1 MISKIISELESL
13 GSSERAKHS
22 LRFFKTGQ
30 GQYGEGD
37 IFYGASVPET
47 RNIAKKYKN
56 ISLDDVQKLLKNK
69 HHECRLCALM
79 ILIEKYNYADKN
91 DDSKTKKIIYEMY
104 LDNTKYINN
113 WDLVDLSAHKIVG
126 AYLYDKKNERKIL
139 YELAKSNDLWKKRIG
154 IISTYYF
161 IYRKDFTDTLKIS
174 EILLLDNHD
183 LIQKAVGWM
192 LREVGKRDQKIE
204 EEFLE
209 KHHKIMPRTMLR
221 YAIERFD
228 DNKKKYYMKK

>member
-13 GSSERAKHS
+13 GSSERAIHS
-22 LRFFKTGQ
+22 LRFFKTAP
-30 GQYGEGD
+30 GQYGHGD

-47 RNIAKKYKN
+47 RIIAKKYKN
-56 ISLDDVQKLLKNK
+56 IGLNDVLKLLKNK
-69 HHECRLCALM
+69 YHECRLVALM
-79 ILIEKYNYADKN
+79 ILIEKYNCADKEK
-91 DDSKTKKIIYEMY
+91 DYATKKIIYEMY

-126 AYLYDKKNERKIL
+126 AYLYDKNREIL
-139 YELAKSNDLWKKRIG
+139 YALAKSNDLWKKRIS

-161 IYRKDFTDTLKIS
+161 IYRKDFNDTIKIS
-174 EILLLDNHD
+174 EILLNDNHD
-183 LIQKAVGWM
+183 LLQKAVGWM
-192 LREVGKRDQKIE
+192 LREVGKRDQNIE
-204 EEFLE
+204 EKFLN
-209 KHHKIMPRTMLR
+209 KYYKVMPRTTLR